1 MSDAPERRRRR
12 VDDSAAAASTT
23 GAAEAAVAPDASPDL
38 MGVDA
43 ALGAPA
49 AAFRPPVVEPPSA
62 DVVAASPAPRIP
74 GAAREGYAQLPTAPV
89 IVSAEGPVEGDR
101 VEWGP
106 PPEPRRAPVGPW
118 ALAVAVVALAAS
130 LFVGWMLPLGVAGI
144 VTAIVTLRRRGES
157 RAVAVWA
164 LVLSIVSVLYS
175 AGWLLWALPQLPV
188 S

>member
-1 MSDAPERRRRR
+1 MSDIAPERRRRR
-12 VDDSAAAASTT
+12 AEDAAAAPAS
-23 GAAEAAVAPDASPDL
+23 AADAAVAPDASPDL
-38 MGVDA
+38 TGVDA
-43 ALGAPA
+43 ALGAPP

-62 DVVAASPAPRIP
+62 DVVAASPAPRVP

-89 IVSAEGPVEGDR
+89 VVSTEGPVEGER

-106 PPEPRRAPVGPW
+106 PPAPRRAPVGPW
-118 ALAVAVVALAAS
+118 ALAIAVVALAAS

-157 RAVAVWA
+157 RAVGAWA

-175 AGWLLWALPQLPV
+175 AGWLLWAFAQL
-188 S
+188 SAI